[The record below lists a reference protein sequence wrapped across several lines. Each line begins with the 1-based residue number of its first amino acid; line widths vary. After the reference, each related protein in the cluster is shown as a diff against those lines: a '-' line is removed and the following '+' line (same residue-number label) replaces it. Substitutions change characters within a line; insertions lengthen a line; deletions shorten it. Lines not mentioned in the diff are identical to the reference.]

1 MFGFGK
7 KRKVF
12 DQFYSSIQAVMG
24 TYLIM
29 RALASS
35 KMEESN
41 LDEWQLKMF
50 EASYIFGVIDLIAH
64 GIDVDEI
71 IIKPDEIFEASVTL
85 VHAMNIIPKED
96 AEEVFKQVR
105 AFNTEGSAIHKLMY
119 LGAKDAEACWNAM
132 MDGQDSSV
140 SAKAMS
146 LEYFD
151 DKELITTFINE
162 YNDASE
168 RRW

>member
-35 KMEESN
+35 KMEESG

-50 EASYIFGVIDLIAH
+50 AAL
-64 GIDVDEI
+64 
-71 IIKPDEIFEASVTL
+71 
-85 VHAMNIIPKED
+85 
-96 AEEVFKQVR
+96 R
-105 AFNTEGSAIHKLMY
+105 
-119 LGAKDAEACWNAM
+119 NAVM
-132 MDGQDSSV
+132 KRV
-140 SAKAMS
+140 
-146 LEYFD
+146 
-151 DKELITTFINE
+151 
-162 YNDASE
+162 
-168 RRW
+168 